1 MIQILIAEDHHL
13 VRAGLKAFLE
23 QEEDVAVVGET
34 SDGQETLEL
43 TERLNPDILLLD
55 VGMPKLNGIQI
66 LRQLKE
72 LKLATRVII
81 LTMYSDTSFIKRSF
95 QYGAKGYLLK
105 NSVSEELILAVRAVF
120 RGEVFLSTAISRFIL
135 DDFLTYQEKA
145 EALDAFDTLSSREV
159 QVLQLIAE
167 GHSNSSIAQML
178 FISPKTVDKHRANLL
193 IKLSVK
199 DTAGLIRIAIKNK
212 LVLLD

>member
-66 LRQLKE
+66 LRQLNE
-72 LKLATRVII
+72 LKLATRVIM

-135 DDFLTYQEKA
+135 DDFLNYQEKA
-145 EALDAFDTLSSREV
+145 EALDAFDTLSVREV

-193 IKLSVK
+193 FKLGVK

>member
-13 VRAGLKAFLE
+13 VRAGLKVFLE
-23 QEEDVAVVGET
+23 QEEDVAVIGET

-55 VGMPKLNGIQI
+55 IGMPKLNGIQI
-66 LRQLKE
+66 LRQLSE
-72 LKLATRVII
+72 LKLASRVII

-120 RGEVFLSTAISRFIL
+120 RGEIFLSTAISRFIL
-135 DDFLTYQEKA
+135 DDFLNYQVKA
-145 EALDAFDTLSSREV
+145 ETFDAFDTLSPREV

-212 LVLLD
+212 LVLLE

>member
-23 QEEDVAVVGET
+23 QEEDVAVIGET

-55 VGMPKLNGIQI
+55 IGMPKLNGIQI
-66 LRQLKE
+66 LRQLSE

-95 QYGAKGYLLK
+95 QYGSKGYLLK

-135 DDFLTYQEKA
+135 DDFLNYQEKA
-145 EALDAFDTLSSREV
+145 ETLDAFDTLSPREV

-212 LVLLD
+212 LVLLE

>member
-23 QEEDVAVVGET
+23 QEEDIAVIGET

-55 VGMPKLNGIQI
+55 IGMPKLNGIQI
-66 LRQLKE
+66 LRQLNE
-72 LKLATRVII
+72 LKLTSRVII

-120 RGEVFLSTAISRFIL
+120 RGEIFLSTAISRFIL
-135 DDFLTYQEKA
+135 DDFLNYQEKA
-145 EALDAFDTLSSREV
+145 ETLDAFDTLSSREV

-193 IKLSVK
+193 IKLGVK

-212 LVLLD
+212 LVLLE

>member
-1 MIQILIAEDHHL
+1 MIRILIAEDHHL

-23 QEEDVAVVGET
+23 QEEEVAVIGET
-34 SDGQETLEL
+34 SDGQETLET
-43 TERLNPDILLLD
+43 TERLNPDVLLLD
-55 VGMPKLNGIQI
+55 IGMPKLNGIQI
-66 LRQLKE
+66 LRQLTE

-105 NSVSEELILAVRAVF
+105 NSVSEELILAIRAVY
-120 RGEVFLSTAISRFIL
+120 RGEIFLSSAISRFIL
-135 DDFLTYQEKA
+135 DDYLNYQEKQ
-145 EALDAFDTLSSREV
+145 EIQDAFDTLSPREV
-159 QVLQLIAE
+159 QILQLIAE

-178 FISPKTVDKHRANLL
+178 FISPKTVDKHRANL
-193 IKLSVK
+193 ISKLNVH

-212 LVLLD
+212 LILIE

>member
-13 VRAGLKAFLE
+13 VRAGLKVFLE
-23 QEEDVAVVGET
+23 QEEDVAVIGET

-55 VGMPKLNGIQI
+55 IGMPKLNGIQI
-66 LRQLKE
+66 LRHLSE
-72 LKLATRVII
+72 LKLTSRVII

-120 RGEVFLSTAISRFIL
+120 RGEIFLSTAISRFIL
-135 DDFLTYQEKA
+135 DDFLNYQEKA
-145 EALDAFDTLSSREV
+145 ETLDAFDTLSPREV

-178 FISPKTVDKHRANLL
+178 FISTKTVDKHRANLL

-212 LVLLD
+212 LVLLE